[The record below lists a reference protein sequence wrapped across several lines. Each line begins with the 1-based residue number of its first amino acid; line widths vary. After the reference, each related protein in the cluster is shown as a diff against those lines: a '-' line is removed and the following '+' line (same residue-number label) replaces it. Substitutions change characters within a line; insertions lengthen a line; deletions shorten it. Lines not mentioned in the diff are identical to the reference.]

1 MLAVA
6 QFKRSGYRKRVTHP
20 SRPPGFDMTYRPQEK
35 FFGPPLSM
43 RAIGL
48 VHGGLALLVLVF
60 VFTVEHGFPSSSAYQ
75 YMFQQKHA
83 IDTHM
88 AAGLFAASSVFSMLR
103 DSMRGVQIRPNWIE
117 YRELLSALWPR
128 VRRYRWAQIES
139 ITFEESG
146 SVSLDLWNGT
156 REFLPRVRATAS
168 LKLEL
173 ERLAMARAIP
183 VRGGLGIEAL
193 DELPEVA

>member
-1 MLAVA
+1 
-6 QFKRSGYRKRVTHP
+6 
-20 SRPPGFDMTYRPQEK
+20 MTYRPEEK

-43 RAIGL
+43 RALGL
-48 VHGGLALLVLVF
+48 IHGGIALLLLIF
-60 VFTVEHGFPSSSAYQ
+60 VFTVEQAFPGSAAYQ

-88 AAGLFAASSVFSMLR
+88 AAGLFAASSLFSMLR

-117 YRELLSALWPR
+117 YRELISAVWPR

-139 ITFEESG
+139 ITFEKSG
-146 SVSLDLWNGT
+146 SISLDLWNGT
-156 REFLPRVRATAS
+156 REFLPRVRATPA
-168 LKLEL
+168 LKLVL

-183 VRGGLGIEAL
+183 VRGGLGIDAL

>member
-1 MLAVA
+1 
-6 QFKRSGYRKRVTHP
+6 
-20 SRPPGFDMTYRPQEK
+20 MTYRPEEE

-48 VHGGLALLVLVF
+48 VHGGLALLVLAF
-60 VFTVEHGFPSSSAYQ
+60 VFTVERAFPGSSAYQ

-103 DSMRGVQIRPNWIE
+103 DSMRGVQIRPDWIE

-128 VRRYRWAQIES
+128 IRRYRWAQIES
-139 ITFEESG
+139 ITFEASG

-156 REFLPRVRATAS
+156 REFLPHVRSTAA
-168 LKLEL
+168 LKLVL
-173 ERLAMARAIP
+173 ERLAIARAIP
-183 VRGGLGIEAL
+183 VRGGLGIDAL
-193 DELPEVA
+193 DDLPEVA